1 MTLGVHDYGWYLWHY
16 LYNNYLQQVWAL
28 FAMLF
33 AFGGLIREK
42 SSGSVFFSL
51 SLPVSRRQW
60 LFSRLALA
68 FVESVALALF
78 AVAVVMVG
86 SPAIHQSYSLA
97 QILLHTALMVG
108 VGVFSIA
115 FGNLCYSLFPGDY
128 LSLLITLVLLGV
140 PYLIL
145 QTYMQHLSYFGK
157 TSWLAY
163 LDFAHTMAG
172 PWQLSWSTVPW
183 IALITSWHSL
193 PSAGGS
199 PWLTETALTTE
210 GTSRLGSGTST
221 WRALGWKA
229 WRESQTRF
237 AAAFVML
244 TALVIYG
251 VITAPE
257 YTARHNAHFP
267 DKPLPYSVYVWSGFF
282 TMPCRGFGC
291 SLLSC

>member
-1 MTLGVHDYGWYLWHY
+1 MLFYKAWIETRVRFFAGLAAATIVCVFNIQQHAWLVKWWAQELADPRGYHLAWMTLGVHDYGWYLWHY

-42 SSGSVFFSL
+42 SSGSVLFSL

-60 LFSRLALA
+60 LFSRLVLA
-68 FVESVALALF
+68 FVESIALALF
-78 AVAVVMVG
+78 AVAVVIVG
-86 SPAIHQSYSLA
+86 SSAIHQSYSLA

-108 VGVFSIA
+108 AGVFLIA

-157 TSWLAY
+157 TSWFAY

-183 IALITSWHSL
+183 IALITSW
-193 PSAGGS
+193 
-199 PWLTETALTTE
+199 ALTAFCW
-210 GTSRLGSGTST
+210 RL
-221 WRALGWKA
+221 A
-229 WRESQTRF
+229 
-237 AAAFVML
+237 V
-244 TALVIYG
+244 
-251 VITAPE
+251 
-257 YTARHNAHFP
+257 AHG
-267 DKPLPYSVYVWSGFF
+267 DRIDY
-282 TMPCRGFGC
+282 
-291 SLLSC
+291 